1 MFKKNDFMKY
11 AIKEACKALK
21 KKEVPVGAVIIDDQ
35 DKIIAKGHNLVE
47 TKNNA
52 TNHAE
57 KIVIE
62 KALKFKK
69 TRYLNN
75 CDLWVTLKPCEMCL
89 GIIKLVRIK
98 RLFYGADFQQVNT
111 ICKNENNFSQYRTN
125 SKLEIY
131 PGLSEEKCK
140 NLIKSFFEDL
150 R

>member
-1 MFKKNDFMKY
+1 MKF
-11 AIKEACKALK
+11 AIQEAFKALK
-21 KKEVPVGAVIIDDQ
+21 HNEVPVGAVIIDEKN
-35 DKIIAKGHNLVE
+35 KIIAKAHNLVE
-47 TKNNA
+47 TKNNP

-57 KIVIE
+57 KLVIE
-62 KALKFKK
+62 KALKVKK

-111 ICKNENNFSQYRTN
+111 ICKHENNFSQSRTN

-140 NLIKSFFEDL
+140 NLLKSFFKDL

>member
-1 MFKKNDFMKY
+1 MKY
-11 AIKEACKALK
+11 AIKEAFKAL

-35 DKIIAKGHNLVE
+35 DKIIARGHNLIE

-62 KALKFKK
+62 KALKLKK

-98 RLFYGADFQQVNT
+98 RLFYGADFQQVNKSLKTRT
-111 ICKNENNFSQYRTN
+111 IFHN
-125 SKLEIY
+125 LEQIV
-131 PGLSEEKCK
+131 S
-140 NLIKSFFEDL
+140 
-150 R
+150 